1 MQQPVFRFAPS
12 PNGHLHLGH
21 ALSALLNARAAKT
34 TNGRFLLRIEDIDQ
48 TRCTPQLEADMQEDL
63 AWLGLSW
70 ERPVYR
76 QSEHFDA
83 YKTALQ
89 QLEERGLVYR
99 AYLTRAEIK
108 RYVASYESGGNAWP
122 RDPDGA
128 PLYPG
133 DSAVLSPQEREN
145 RRKNDNAYAVRL
157 DMRAALE
164 TMTGDMSWWEGPA
177 GDLENDLSLPE
188 WSQGVRIPADPS
200 AWGDV
205 VLARKDVPTSYHLS
219 VVIDDAVQ
227 GITDVIR
234 GRDLYHATSVHR
246 LLQELLGLRPPRY
259 RHHQL
264 ILGKNGEK
272 LSKSNQDTSLR
283 FMRNHGQR
291 PDDVLRQIRK
301 CSIPNK
307 ASSL

>member
-21 ALSALLNARAAKT
+21 ALSAVLNFQAAKALG
-34 TNGRFLLRIEDIDQ
+34 GRFLLRIEDIDKA
-48 TRCTPQLEADMQEDL
+48 RCTPQLEADMLEDL

-70 ERPVYR
+70 EQPVYR

-83 YKTALQ
+83 YQAALK
-89 QLEERGLVYR
+89 QLEDRGLVYR

-108 RYVASYESGGNAWP
+108 RFVASYEASGKAWP

-133 DSAVLSPQEREN
+133 DSTVLSPQQLAA
-145 RRKNDNAYAVRL
+145 RRKERAGYAIRL
-157 DMRAALE
+157 DMRAALASVARE
-164 TMTGDMSWWEGPA
+164 ISWWEGPSE
-177 GDLENDLSLPE
+177 GLEESPTSPE
-188 WSQGVRIPADPS
+188 WNRGLCIPANPES
-200 AWGDV
+200 WGDV
-205 VLARKDVPTSYHLS
+205 VLARKDTPTSYNLS
-219 VVIDDAVQ
+219 VVIDDAGQ

-246 LLQELLGLRPPRY
+246 LLQELLGLDAPRY
-259 RHHQL
+259 RHHRL
-264 ILGKNGEK
+264 ILGQDGQK

-283 FMRNHGQR
+283 FIKAHGKTAA
-291 PDDVLRQIRK
+291 DVLK
-301 CSIPNK
+301 EVLGK
-307 ASSL
+307 